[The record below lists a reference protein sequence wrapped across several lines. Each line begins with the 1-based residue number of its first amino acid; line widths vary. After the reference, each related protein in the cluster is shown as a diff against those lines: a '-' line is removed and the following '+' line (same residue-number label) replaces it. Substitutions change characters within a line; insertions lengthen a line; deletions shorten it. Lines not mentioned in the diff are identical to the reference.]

1 MKGAIRVLFV
11 GAAAGV
17 AAGQVMDRATTWFYE
32 RQSDASRQR
41 ENELLP
47 EGAPMASA
55 RKLAGLIGAEPTD
68 DQTGQLAAAMH
79 RSLGQ
84 LYGVAAAALTR
95 RGVPPVTAG
104 VATGLGGFL
113 LILLLNGAWAV
124 VYSGFLQL
132 IAMKTRNGAATQSG
146 SLVFFPLLFLTPNFV
161 PRDMLTR
168 PMEIAASCNPVTYV
182 MEAMRALILSTDDW
196 GRVGLGFAVVGAL
209 CALMLALN
217 VRAIRNYD

>member
-95 RGVPPVTAG
+95 RGVPPVAAG

-113 LILLLNGAWAV
+113 LVDELANSLFFTPPPQAYPVESHLRGLV
-124 VYSGFLQL
+124 GHLTF
-132 IAMKTRNGAATQSG
+132 GAATG
-146 SLVFFPLLFLTPNFV
+146 VLLSVARRL
-161 PRDMLTR
+161 RL
-168 PMEIAASCNPVTYV
+168 
-182 MEAMRALILSTDDW
+182 L
-196 GRVGLGFAVVGAL
+196 
-209 CALMLALN
+209 
-217 VRAIRNYD
+217 

>member
-95 RGVPPVTAG
+95 RGVPPVAAG
-104 VATGLGGFL
+104 VATGVGGFL
-113 LILLLNGAWAV
+113 LVDELANSLFFTPPPQAYPVESHLRGLVGHLA
-124 VYSGFLQL
+124 F
-132 IAMKTRNGAATQSG
+132 GAATG
-146 SLVFFPLLFLTPNFV
+146 VLLSVARRL
-161 PRDMLTR
+161 RL
-168 PMEIAASCNPVTYV
+168 
-182 MEAMRALILSTDDW
+182 L
-196 GRVGLGFAVVGAL
+196 
-209 CALMLALN
+209 
-217 VRAIRNYD
+217 

>member
-68 DQTGQLAAAMH
+68 DQTGQLASALH
-79 RSLGQ
+79 QSLGQ
-84 LYGVAAAALTR
+84 VYGVAAAALTR
-95 RGVPPVTAG
+95 LGVPPVTAG

-113 LILLLNGAWAV
+113 LVDELANGLFFTPPPQAYPV
-124 VYSGFLQL
+124 ESHLRGLVGHLTF
-132 IAMKTRNGAATQSG
+132 GAATG
-146 SLVFFPLLFLTPNFV
+146 VLLSVARRL
-161 PRDMLTR
+161 RL
-168 PMEIAASCNPVTYV
+168 
-182 MEAMRALILSTDDW
+182 L
-196 GRVGLGFAVVGAL
+196 
-209 CALMLALN
+209 
-217 VRAIRNYD
+217 

>member
-1 MKGAIRVLFV
+1 VKGAIRVLFV

-95 RGVPPVTAG
+95 RGVPPVAAG
-104 VATGLGGFL
+104 VATGVGGFL
-113 LILLLNGAWAV
+113 LVDELANGLFFTPPPQAYPVESHLRGLVGHLA
-124 VYSGFLQL
+124 F
-132 IAMKTRNGAATQSG
+132 GAATG
-146 SLVFFPLLFLTPNFV
+146 ILLSVARRL
-161 PRDMLTR
+161 RL
-168 PMEIAASCNPVTYV
+168 
-182 MEAMRALILSTDDW
+182 L
-196 GRVGLGFAVVGAL
+196 
-209 CALMLALN
+209 
-217 VRAIRNYD
+217 